1 MFFVNVFICLY
12 VCMIKVYSTP
22 SCAYCV
28 TLKKFL
34 TEKGIEFE
42 AIDVSENEAELQQ
55 MIDKSGQMGVPVV
68 EIDGQIVVG
77 FNKSKILELLNIK
90 E

>member
-1 MFFVNVFICLY
+1 MV
-12 VCMIKVYSTP
+12 KVYSTP
-22 SCAYCV
+22 TCTYCV

-34 TEKGIEFE
+34 DDK
-42 AIDVSENEAELQQ
+42 AIKYESVDVSQNAKDLQE

-68 EIDGQIVVG
+68 DIDGQIIIG
-77 FNKSKILELLNIK
+77 FNRNKIVELLNIK